1 MIHNINLTRLLWAL
15 FGVLLVVIMFNSL
28 NRWFDHDEFE
38 AVHTSWKILHGEEIY
53 VDFFNHKHPFFYY
66 LLTPVIAIL
75 GENTDTIIAIRVIIF
90 FMLLLIFFVTY
101 HFSVKVFNKETGII
115 SLIL

>member
-101 HFSVKVFNKETGII
+101 HFSVKVFNKETGIRDQA
-115 SLIL
+115 